1 VAGPALTVEVRAD
14 NPMIHAAL
22 VVGDAD
28 GVVVEPERAASLR
41 DAAAAEDAI
50 DYFERFRAAEMRRGE
65 NIPDAVA
72 HAVCQM
78 ALELDVDAI
87 LCCTRSGQ
95 TARLISKYRP
105 KAPIA
110 VISPSEVTLSQ
121 CLALWGSVPVR
132 IPMAENTD
140 ALIAASKA
148 AAMEAGIVKDGSKVI
163 IVAGVPVSKPGTTNM
178 IKVDVI

>member
-1 VAGPALTVEVRAD
+1 MLAD
-14 NPMIHAAL
+14 
-22 VVGDAD
+22 V
-28 GVVVEPERAASLR
+28 
-41 DAAAAEDAI
+41 AAAAEGGI
-50 DYFERFRAAEMRRGE
+50 DYFDRLDAIAMTRGKS
-65 NIPDAVA
+65 IPDAVA

-110 VISPSEVTLSQ
+110 VISPSEVTLNQS
-121 CLALWGSVPVR
+121 LALWASVPIR

-140 ALIAASKA
+140 ALIAAAKTA
-148 AAMEAGIVKDGSKVI
+148 AVEAGIVNEGAKVI
-163 IVAGVPVSKPGTTNM
+163 IVAGVPVSEPGTTNM